1 MEHDTL
7 HNDEPPIPVES
18 TEEGSA
24 DGSGSSDAPVPAHT
38 PAPEPPPVPV
48 EADAPDEAHVQRVVV
63 VPDMK
68 AAVRRKRT
76 ARLRLI
82 IIIAALVM
90 VGAAVWTFRNFSSAP
105 LEKIASFESAV
116 TSEVQSGFSSFP
128 QQNVIAPRGRLTPAQ
143 ATLDVKGVIA
153 DTNTER
159 STHGGL
165 PALQENA
172 TLDDIATLRL
182 DNMFAHQYFAHVS
195 PTGESALTVAS
206 SVGYDHIALGENLAE
221 GWFSGDQG
229 LLDAW
234 MASPGHRANI
244 LDTHYTQIGVAVRE
258 GMFQG
263 RETWIAVQV
272 FGKPASAC
280 PAPPDPAL
288 RTAIANAQNAL
299 TQMGTSLQTMKAEID
314 AMSPPSGS
322 VYNQKVSDYNTL
334 VSEYN
339 VLAAQTKTEIERYN
353 GAAAAYNAC
362 L

>member
-1 MEHDTL
+1 MEHDM
-7 HNDEPPIPVES
+7 HSHDEV
-18 TEEGSA
+18 
-24 DGSGSSDAPVPAHT
+24 PVPREVSGAFST
-38 PAPEPPPVPV
+38 PEPSPSLPPEPKPEPPPVPQ
-48 EADAPDEAHVQRVVV
+48 ELNAPEEDEAHVQQVVV
-63 VPDMK
+63 VPDTK
-68 AAVRRKRT
+68 AAMRRKRT

-90 VGAAVWTFRNFSSAP
+90 AGAGIWTFQNFSSSP
-105 LEKIASFESAV
+105 LEKIASFESMV
-116 TSEVQSGFSSFP
+116 TSDVQSGFSSFP
-128 QQNVIAPRGRLTPAQ
+128 QQNIIAPRSNLTATQ
-143 ATLDVKGVIA
+143 ATLDAKGVIA
-153 DTNTER
+153 DTNKER
-159 STHGGL
+159 ATHGNL

-206 SVGYDHIALGENLAE
+206 SVGYNHIALGENLAE
-221 GWFSGDQG
+221 GWFNGDQG
-229 LLDAW
+229 VLDAW

-244 LDTHYTQIGVAVRE
+244 LDTHYTEIGVAARE

-280 PAPPDPAL
+280 PPPPDPTL
-288 RTAIANAQNAL
+288 RTAIANAQEAL
-299 TQMGTSLQTMKAEID
+299 VQMESSLKTMKSEID
-314 AMSPPSGS
+314 AMDPQSGS
-322 VYNQKVSDYNTL
+322 AYNQKVSSYNTL
-334 VSEYN
+334 VSTYN
-339 VLAAQTKTEIERYN
+339 MLAAQTKTQIENYN